1 MMMNKF
7 NTKRKSWTR
16 LDNAGKI
23 FPPSINKTD
32 TQVFRLSAVL
42 ENIIS
47 PEILQEAL
55 IDTAKNFPPYQQV
68 LRKGVFWFYL
78 ENTDILPV
86 LREEY
91 KTPCANIY
99 HKSSKNLL
107 YEVTYFH
114 NRINLEVFHALSDA
128 MGSVIFMS
136 ALVTKY
142 ISRLENI
149 DEPPA
154 VYHASRT
161 QLSVD
166 SFSEYYDNKVDI
178 NSSKLQN
185 SCRIKGQK
193 LLDEHLNLIMGAIP
207 VGEIRAIAKSYGT
220 TITVVLSALLMNAI
234 NGNSSVKARRK
245 PIVLAVP
252 VNLRGAFPSMS
263 ARNFFSVIYVSY
275 HFKNN
280 STPLEDVIR
289 SVDAQ
294 LKKGQ
299 DPENLTVNLNRYSA
313 MEHNVIA
320 KIVPLPIKN
329 FVMRM
334 AYLLSRRKVTAA
346 LSNIGIIKMPEQIK
360 GIKAFE
366 LSAGTDG
373 LQACV
378 CSFENTL
385 SIGFTSPFISAD
397 IQQSFFRSLS
407 SIGVNVE
414 VSSNMVSN
422 EN

>member
-23 FPPSINKTD
+23 FPPSINQTD
-32 TQVFRLSAVL
+32 TQVFRLSCVL

-47 PEILQEAL
+47 PDILSEAL
-55 IDTAKNFPPYQQV
+55 METAKNFPTYQQV

-78 ENTDILPV
+78 ENTDILPI

-91 KTPCANIY
+91 KTPCANLY

-128 MGSVIFMS
+128 MGAVMFMT

-142 ISRLENI
+142 ISRMENI
-149 DEPPA
+149 EEPPA
-154 VYHASRT
+154 VYHASHT

-166 SFSEYYDNKVDI
+166 GFSKYYDNKVDI
-178 NSSKLQN
+178 NAPKLQN
-185 SCRIKGQK
+185 SCQIKGQK
-193 LLDEHLNLIMGAIP
+193 LLENHLNLIIGTIP
-207 VGEIRAIAKSYGT
+207 VDEIRAISKNHGT
-220 TITVVLSALLMNAI
+220 TITVVLTALLMNAI
-234 NGNSSVKARRK
+234 NENLSVKARRK
-245 PIVLAVP
+245 PVVLSVP
-252 VNLRGAFPSMS
+252 VNLRGAFPSMT

-275 HFKNN
+275 PFKNN
-280 STPLEDVIR
+280 ATPLDEVIR
-289 SVDAQ
+289 SVDFQ

-299 DPENLTVNLNRYSA
+299 EPEALAINLNRYSA

-320 KIVPLPIKN
+320 KIVPLPMKN

-334 AYLLSRRKVTAA
+334 AYLLSRKKVTAA

-366 LSAGTDG
+366 LSSGTDG

-378 CSFENTL
+378 CSFENSLT
-385 SIGFTSPFISAD
+385 IGFTSPFISAD

-407 SIGVNVE
+407 ALGVNVE
-414 VSSNMVSN
+414 VSSNIISN
-422 EN
+422 EV